1 MNGYLNFLPKG
12 DLSRDIKEYFLMHGS
27 QDTYEHTLDVIE
39 ELKNIQK
46 QYGHTE
52 SRSLIACYCHDL
64 GSVVKS
70 EDIIEFCLKNNIEI
84 SDEEKQLPSILH
96 QKLSCFIAEKVFG
109 ITDSVVLKAIR
120 YHTTSRENPSMT
132 EIEVFLSDKMSWKED
147 GYRELALKIKEVV
160 RESKEKAILYY
171 LSDLDKNSNHQKLYH
186 SDSKKAF
193 EFFRLKYSFK

>member
-1 MNGYLNFLPKG
+1 MHNYLDFLPKG
-12 DLSRDIKEYFLMHGS
+12 DLASDIKEYFQIHDR

-39 ELKNIQK
+39 ELNNIRK
-46 QYGHTE
+46 QYGNTE
-52 SRSLIACYCHDL
+52 AGSLIACYCHDL
-64 GSVVKS
+64 GKVVKS

-96 QKLSCFIAEKVFG
+96 QKSSCFIAEKVFG

-120 YHTTSRENPSMT
+120 YHTTSRENPTMT

-147 GYRELALKIKEVV
+147 GYRELALKVKEAV
-160 RESKEKAILYY
+160 RESKEKAMLCY
-171 LSDLDKNSNHQKLYH
+171 LSDFDENSNHQKLYH

-193 EFFRLKYSFK
+193 EFFRLKHSFK